1 MIEFCCPVRKC
12 GEKLNI
18 DGNRM
23 ACSAGHSF
31 DRAKQGYWNLTQPQD
46 RKSSR
51 PGDSDE
57 AVAARHR
64 WLSRGYIDPLIEELR
79 KWISQPIDSV
89 AISEQPVLTT
99 LDLGCGEGSLAPKL
113 FGNEASGYCGIDLS
127 KKALRLAARNCP
139 EATWVLANA
148 DRALPLADNSIDRV
162 VSLFGRRPAGE
173 MRRVLRPGGD
183 CIIAVPAPEDLIE
196 LRELVQL
203 SGNRRSRWEIVVE
216 EMESAGLKLLEHQL
230 WSAQVEMDTD
240 AINDALAMT
249 YRGARHS
256 QQSRIE
262 SLTSMSVTLSAD
274 LILLR

>member
-12 GEKLNI
+12 GEKLSI

-23 ACSAGHSF
+23 ACRAGHSF

-64 WLSRGYIDPLIEELR
+64 WLSRGYIDPLIEELG
-79 KWISQPIDSV
+79 KWVSQPAANV
-89 AISEQPVLTT
+89 ATNEQPVLTT
-99 LDLGCGEGSLAPKL
+99 VDLGCGEGSLAPKL

-127 KKALRLAARNCP
+127 KKALRLAARNWP

-148 DRALPLADNSIDRV
+148 DRTLPLADNSIDRV
-162 VSLFGRRPAGE
+162 ISLFGRRPAGE
-173 MRRVLRPGGD
+173 IRRVLRPGGI
-183 CIIAVPAPEDLIE
+183 CVIAVPAADDLIE

-203 SGNRRSRWEIVVE
+203 SGSRRSRWETVVE
-216 EMESAGLKLLEHQL
+216 EMESVGLKLLEHQS
-230 WSAQVEMDTD
+230 WGAQVEMDAD
-240 AINDALAMT
+240 SINDALAMT

-274 LILLR
+274 LILLK